1 MPTERRSPEPVYKQK
16 VEPQQAALG
25 EIADDFEVHRDPC
38 RVFDQRTALVDQI
51 VISTVD
57 EYLLTRLR
65 CPLAVVAVGGYGRR
79 ELFPYSDIDLLV
91 VFENEAD
98 LAGSKEELSEF
109 CRALW
114 DAGLQ
119 LSSSVRTTSECC
131 RVQDGNT
138 ELHISLL
145 DTRFLRGSEFLF
157 GQLSKGLSD
166 FYKRSGAML
175 VSRLAQLTRSRH
187 RKYNDTAYHLEP
199 NIKECPGGVR
209 DIHLLHWLRRLD
221 PRNSAVEETLLE
233 LTEARRFLYTLRCF
247 LHFQTGRDSNL
258 LTFELQDSASQSLN
272 GRAVDPGEW
281 MRRYYG
287 HARRIFQYCTHAL
300 DSVDSN
306 DPSLFG
312 QFRSWRNRLSTADFT
327 VSRDHVF
334 LRNPAVTLGSAPAIL
349 SLFAFVARHGIR
361 LSWDAQR
368 RIRASTDEITRA
380 FRDHSPAW
388 ASWRELFSQ
397 PHTALALQQMQEAGV
412 LAAAI
417 PEWEHVDSLVV
428 RDFYHRYTV
437 DEHTFVAIGVI
448 DDLLTNKDEATSR
461 FQGLLQEDD
470 NLPALRL
477 ALLLHDIGKG
487 TMPGDHVRGSL
498 ETGDAIMQRLQVP
511 EADREAVRF
520 LIEHHLDL
528 SLIMNGRDME
538 DPATARFLTS
548 NVGTQEHLRQ
558 LALLTFADISA
569 VNPTAMTPWRLEQ
582 LWRVYLMGLEQLT
595 RELATDRISAPDI
608 PLTDASPGLFKFL
621 EGFPTRYLRTHTPEQ
636 IQHHYT
642 LFQKMQAEGVAV
654 EIESNAD
661 AHLLTV
667 LAHDESGLFAR
678 LCGAL
683 ASFGMNIVKAE
694 AFSNNWGCALDSFR
708 FADPMHTLDLN
719 PGESNRLAWTVEC
732 VVRGSIEVADLLKR
746 RRPAPRP
753 SRGARIAPMVRFNN
767 EASDRS
773 TLIDFAGEDRPGLLY
788 NLASALNTAE
798 CNIDLV
804 MIDTEAHKA
813 MDVFYVTHAGQK
825 LDEALQDRLETEL
838 IRVAEER

>member
-1 MPTERRSPEPVYKQK
+1 VPAEQRTPEPVYKQM
-16 VEPQQAALG
+16 VESQQAALG
-25 EIADDFEVHRDPC
+25 GIAADFEAHRDPC
-38 RVFDQRTALVDQI
+38 RVLDQRTALVDHV

-57 EYLLTRLR
+57 EHLLTGLR
-65 CPLAVVAVGGYGRR
+65 CPFAVVAVGGYGRR

-109 CRALW
+109 CRVLW

-119 LSSSVRTTSECC
+119 LSYSVRTIGECC
-131 RVQDGNT
+131 RMQEGNT

-157 GQLSKGLSD
+157 TQLSKGLSD

-175 VSRLAQLTRSRH
+175 VSRLAKMARGRH
-187 RKYNDTAYHLEP
+187 KKYNDTAYHLEP

-221 PRNSAVEETLLE
+221 PGNSAVEETLVE
-233 LTEARRFLYTLRCF
+233 LAEARSFLYMLRCF

-272 GRAVDPGEW
+272 GRPVEPGEW

-287 HARRIFQYCTHAL
+287 YARRIFQFCTHAL
-300 DSVDSN
+300 DSVDAN

-312 QFRSWRNRLSTADFT
+312 QFRNWRNRLSTGDFT
-327 VSRDHVF
+327 VSRDRVF

-349 SLFAFVARHGIR
+349 SLFAFVARHDIR

-368 RIRASTDEITRA
+368 RVRASIHEVTRL
-380 FRDHSPAW
+380 FRDQPPAW
-388 ASWRELFSQ
+388 APWRDLFSQ

-437 DEHTFVAIGVI
+437 DEHTFVALGVI
-448 DDLLTNKDEATSR
+448 DDLLARKNQPAPR
-461 FQGLLQEDD
+461 FRELLQEDD

-477 ALLLHDIGKG
+477 AILLHDIGKG

-558 LALLTFADISA
+558 LTLLTFADISA

-595 RELATDRISAPDI
+595 RELVTDRISARDF
-608 PLTDASPGLFKFL
+608 PLKDSSPGLFEFL

-636 IQHHYT
+636 IQHHYS
-642 LFQKMQAEGVAV
+642 LFQRMQTEGVAV
-654 EIESNAD
+654 EVESNAD

-667 LAHDESGLFAR
+667 LARDESGLFAR

-694 AFSNNWGCALDSFR
+694 AFSNNMGCALDSFR

-732 VVRGSIEVADLLKR
+732 VVRGSIQVADLLKR

-788 NLASALNTAE
+788 NLASALNAAD

-825 LDEALQDRLETEL
+825 LDEALQDRLEAEL
-838 IRVAEER
+838 IRAAEGQ